1 MGKGDESVID
11 KGGSEESVEESTQ
24 DQDTTAEG
32 NDASDQ
38 GGEKVADGEVEQ
50 SGETDSDGREGAGK
64 DGENAGEA
72 EGEVDGAEGDDKPLT
87 FTRDQFQQAV
97 AEAVQRQL
105 AEAAPKEEAAAPAK
119 ELTEEDW
126 AKKEE
131 EWGMPR
137 TAIKQ
142 VGAVSMK
149 VFDAVS
155 KMLDER
161 LSRFERR
168 DSIEALSREPGFADA
183 KALQPGIDQYM
194 KEMEVP
200 SRLQSD
206 PKILKAAAI
215 YARGLGAS
223 KRVQKARTESE
234 KNRKIS
240 GVARP
245 ASPGNGKGKV
255 GGGTG
260 LTPAQKIA
268 AKMHPGGE
276 AGYIKDL
283 KARGTP
289 IAA

>member
-1 MGKGDESVID
+1 MGKGEESVID

-24 DQDTTAEG
+24 DQGAEKEDS
-32 NDASDQ
+32 NVEDQ
-38 GGEKVADGEVEQ
+38 TGKETADGEVEP
-50 SGETDSDGREGAGK
+50 SGEADPDGGEGAGK
-64 DGENAGEA
+64 DGEDAGEA
-72 EGEVDGAEGDDKPLT
+72 EGEVDGAEGDDKPLS
-87 FTRDQFQQAV
+87 FTRDQFSQAV
-97 AEAVQRQL
+97 AEAVQKQL
-105 AEAAPKEEAAAPAK
+105 ADAKPANEPAAAVK
-119 ELTEEDW
+119 EPTEEEW
-126 AKKEE
+126 AKREE

-142 VGAVSMK
+142 VGQTAMK
-149 VFDAVS
+149 VYDAVS

-161 LSRFERR
+161 LSKFERR

-183 KALQPGIDQYM
+183 KALQPGIDTYM
-194 KEMEVP
+194 KEMGVP
-200 SRLQSD
+200 SRMQSD
-206 PKILKAAAI
+206 PRVLKAAAI

-245 ASPGNGKGKV
+245 ASPGNGKGKA
-255 GGGTG
+255 GATS

-268 AKMHPGGE
+268 ARMHPGGE
-276 AGYIKDL
+276 TGYIKDL